1 MVGDS
6 IHDINTVKA
15 ADIRVVGV
23 TYGYN
28 HGNSVS
34 DVAPDCVVSNL
45 MDLL

>member
-6 IHDINTVKA
+6 INDISAAKA
-15 ADIRVVGV
+15 AGIRVVGV

-28 HGNSVS
+28 HGNPVS
-34 DVAPDCVVSNL
+34 DAAPDCVVSNL